1 VLSLPLAEVVEVRAA
16 CLLVL
21 VALGLLA
28 AAVLVMDRAAVEHLL
43 KAWQVAQEETVGRV
57 AAAAV

>member
-1 VLSLPLAEVVEVRAA
+1 VVEVRAA